1 VIPHMCGIAG
11 FVGPWSDR
19 LLDAMLDRINHR
31 GPDGRATWRDWE
43 ANFAVGHT
51 RLSIIDLS
59 TAANQP
65 MHTADGRYVISFNGE
80 IYNFKEL
87 RRELE
92 SAGIAFRTKSDTEV
106 LLRLFECEGQS
117 CLSRLNG
124 IFAFAVWDRALRHLF
139 IARDQLGVKP
149 LYYAALP
156 HGFLFASELK
166 ALTVCPDVPRDI
178 DVGSVANHL
187 AFVWSSSASTMLKS
201 VRKLRP
207 GHCAWIDANARLTI
221 ERYYEVPLPP
231 PRCERVEPAALLTLF
246 DRVVADQMVADVP
259 IGACLSGGVD
269 SSAVVA
275 SMCRATDPA
284 RVVTFCA
291 SVPKDRTHADNFGDD
306 IVHARE
312 MARRLEVPLVEV
324 PTTAQLVDQLPR
336 MLWELDEPTGD
347 FAALQ
352 TRMIAAEARRHGV
365 KVLLTG
371 TGGDDL
377 FTGYGRHVAAFIWAA
392 LDQIPYARRLTSR
405 LISGV
410 PSHSVL
416 GRRLG
421 RLGQLLALSEDE
433 MLTEAMSFSSWPAGE
448 RTSLLARAP
457 GQLLESH
464 SAPFGRLLGKTREL
478 HPVERLLQLD
488 LHGFLPDL
496 NLNYTDKMGM
506 QEGVE
511 LRVPLLDLRLVAFAM
526 RVPVSQKIGLWQTK
540 RIFRKAMAARLNR
553 AVLHRPKQGFG
564 VPLRAWMAGPARGL
578 VAEMTSPRVVAAR
591 GLFDP
596 PAVAR
601 LRNAF
606 DQNRSDVAFILFTL
620 VCIEI
625 WCRQLSCRPSLAS
638 TDARNAA

>member
-1 VIPHMCGIAG
+1 MCGIAG
-11 FVGPWSDR
+11 FLGPWSDR
-19 LLDAMLDRINHR
+19 LLDAMLDRLSHR
-31 GPDGRATWRDWE
+31 GPDGRALWRDSE
-43 ANFAVGHT
+43 ANFAVGHA

-59 TAANQP
+59 ASANQP

-92 SAGIAFRTKSDTEV
+92 SAGVVFRTKSDTEV
-106 LLRLFECEGQS
+106 LLRLFECEGQA
-117 CLSRLNG
+117 CLSRLSG
-124 IFAFAVWDRALRHLF
+124 IFAFAVWDRTSRHLF
-139 IARDQLGVKP
+139 IARDHLGVKP

-166 ALTVCPDVPRDI
+166 ALTVCPDVSRDI
-178 DVGSVANHL
+178 DAGCVANHL

-207 GHCAWIDANARLTI
+207 GHCAWIDANARLRI
-221 ERYYEVPLPP
+221 ERYYEIPQPS
-231 PRCERVEPAALLTLF
+231 PRCERVESAAFLSLF

-259 IGACLSGGVD
+259 VGACLSGGVD

-284 RVVTFCA
+284 RIVTFCA

-324 PTTAQLVDQLPR
+324 PTTAKLIDQLPR

-352 TRMIAAEARRHGV
+352 TRMIAAEAKRHGI

-392 LDQIPYARRLTSR
+392 LDQIPYARGLTSR
-405 LISGV
+405 LIRGF
-410 PSHSVL
+410 PSRSVL

-433 MLTEAMSFSSWPAGE
+433 MLTEAMSFSNWPAAE
-448 RTSLLARAP
+448 RTSLVATAP
-457 GQLLESH
+457 DQSFESH
-464 SAPFGRLLGKTREL
+464 SAPFGRLLGNTREL

-488 LHGFLPDL
+488 LHGFVPDL

-526 RVPVSQKIGLWQTK
+526 QVPISQKITLWQTK
-540 RIFRKAMAARLNR
+540 RILRKAMVGRLNR
-553 AVLHRPKQGFG
+553 AVLHRAKQGFG

-578 VAEMTSPRVVAAR
+578 IVEMTSPRVVTAR

-596 PAVAR
+596 AAVAR

-625 WCRQLSCRPSLAS
+625 WCRQLSCQPLLAR
-638 TDARNAA
+638 TDARIAA

>member
-1 VIPHMCGIAG
+1 MCGVAG
-11 FVGPWSDR
+11 FLGPWSDR
-19 LLDAMLDRINHR
+19 LLDAMLDEINHR
-31 GPDGRATWRDWE
+31 GPDGRAIWRDRE

-65 MHTADGRYVISFNGE
+65 MHTADGRYVLSFNGE

-87 RRELE
+87 RGELE
-92 SAGIAFRTKSDTEV
+92 NAGVVFRTRSDTEV
-106 LLRLFECEGQS
+106 LLRLFESDGQS
-117 CLSRLNG
+117 CLGRLNG
-124 IFAFAVWDRALRHLF
+124 IFAFAVWDRALRRLF

-166 ALTVCPDVPRDI
+166 ALTLCPDVARDI
-178 DVGSVANHL
+178 DVGTVANHL

-207 GHCAWIDANARLTI
+207 GHCAWIDTDARVSI
-221 ERYYEVPLPP
+221 RQYYEIPLPP
-231 PRCERVEPAALLTLF
+231 PRRERVEPAALLTLF

-284 RVVTFCA
+284 RIVTFCA
-291 SVPKDRTHADNFGDD
+291 SVPKDRNHADNFGDD
-306 IVHARE
+306 VVHARE
-312 MARRLEVPLVEV
+312 MARRLKVPLVEV
-324 PTTAQLVDQLPR
+324 PTTAQLVSELPQ
-336 MLWELDEPTGD
+336 MLWDLDEPTGD

-392 LDQIPYARRLTSR
+392 LDQIPYARRATSR
-405 LISGV
+405 LISGF
-410 PSHSVL
+410 PGNSVL

-433 MLTEAMSFSSWPAGE
+433 MLTDAMSFSSWPAGE
-448 RTSLLARAP
+448 LKSLVAP
-457 GQLLESH
+457 GQPFDGH
-464 SAPFGRLLGKTREL
+464 GHPFGRLLGKTREL

-511 LRVPLLDLRLVAFAM
+511 FRVPVLDLRLVAFAM

-540 RIFRKAMAARLNR
+540 RILRKAMSDRLNR
-553 AVLHRPKQGFG
+553 GVLRRAKQGFG

-578 VAEMTSPRVVAAR
+578 VAEMTSPRVVTER

-596 PAVAR
+596 AAVAR

-606 DQNRSDVAFILFTL
+606 DQNRSDVAFVLFTL

-625 WCRQLSCRPSLAS
+625 WCRQLSFRPSLAS

>member
-1 VIPHMCGIAG
+1 MCGIAG

-19 LLDAMLDRINHR
+19 LLDAMLDQINHR
-31 GPDGRATWRDWE
+31 GPDGSATWRDWE
-43 ANFAVGHT
+43 TNFAVGHA

-65 MHTADGRYVISFNGE
+65 MHTVDGRYVISFNGE

-92 SAGIAFRTKSDTEV
+92 SDGVVFRTKSDTEV
-106 LLRLFECEGQS
+106 LLCLFEREGKS

-124 IFAFAVWDRALRHLF
+124 IFVFAVWDRTLRHLF
-139 IARDQLGVKP
+139 IARDHLGVKP

-156 HGFLFASELK
+156 QGFLFASELK
-166 ALTVCPDVPRDI
+166 ALTVCPDVARDI
-178 DVGSVANHL
+178 DVGCVANHL

-221 ERYYEVPLPP
+221 ERYYEIPLPP

-259 IGACLSGGVD
+259 VGACLSGGVD

-275 SMCRATDPA
+275 SMCRATDPS

-312 MARRLEVPLVEV
+312 MAKRLEVPLVEV
-324 PTTAQLVDQLPR
+324 PTTAQLVERLPK
-336 MLWELDEPTGD
+336 MLWDLDEPTGD

-352 TRMIAAEARRHGV
+352 TRMIAAEAKRHGI

-377 FTGYGRHVAAFIWAA
+377 FTGYGRHVAAFIWAT
-392 LDQIPYARRLTSR
+392 LDQLPYARRLTSY
-405 LISGV
+405 LISGF
-410 PSHSVL
+410 PSNSVL

-421 RLGQLLALSEDE
+421 RLGQMLALTEDE

-448 RTSLLARAP
+448 RALLMAKAS
-457 GQLLESH
+457 GQSMDSR
-464 SAPFGRLLGKTREL
+464 SAPFGRLLRETRAL

-488 LHGFLPDL
+488 LHGFVPDL

-511 LRVPLLDLRLVAFAM
+511 FRVPLLDFRLVAFAM
-526 RVPVSQKIGLWQTK
+526 RVSVSQKIGLWQTK
-540 RIFRKAMAARLNR
+540 RILRKAMAARLNR
-553 AVLHRPKQGFG
+553 AVLHRTKQGFG
-564 VPLRAWMAGPARGL
+564 VPLRAWMAGPGRDL
-578 VAEMTSPRVVAAR
+578 VAEMISPRVVAAR

-596 PAVAR
+596 AAVAR

>member
-1 VIPHMCGIAG
+1 MCGIAG
-11 FVGPWSDR
+11 FLGPWTDR

-31 GPDGRATWRDWE
+31 GPDGRAIWRDRE
-43 ANFAVGHT
+43 ANFAVGHA

-65 MHTADGRYVISFNGE
+65 MHTADRRYVISFNGE

-92 SAGIAFRTKSDTEV
+92 CAGVVFRTKSDTEV
-106 LLRLFECEGQS
+106 LLRLFEREGQS

-124 IFAFAVWDRALRHLF
+124 IFAFAVWDRAERRLF

-149 LYYAALP
+149 LYYAALS

-166 ALTVCPDVPRDI
+166 ALTVCPDVARDI
-178 DVGSVANHL
+178 DVGCVANHL

-207 GHCAWIDANARLTI
+207 GHCAWIDADARLKI
-221 ERYYEVPLPP
+221 ERYYEIPLPP
-231 PRCERVEPAALLTLF
+231 PRRERVEPAALLTLF
-246 DRVVADQMVADVP
+246 DRVIADQMVADVP

-291 SVPKDRTHADNFGDD
+291 SVRKDRTHADNFGDD

-312 MARRLEVPLVEV
+312 MARKLEVPLVEV

-392 LDQIPYARRLTSR
+392 LDQIPYARRATSG
-405 LISGV
+405 LISGFA
-410 PSHSVL
+410 SHSVL

-433 MLTEAMSFSSWPAGE
+433 MLTEAMSFSSWPARE
-448 RTSLLARAP
+448 RNSLVATAS
-457 GQLLESH
+457 GQSLECH
-464 SAPFGRLLGKTREL
+464 SAPFARLLGKTGEL

-506 QEGVE
+506 QEGIE
-511 LRVPLLDLRLVAFAM
+511 FRVPVLDLRLVAFAM
-526 RVPVSQKIGLWQTK
+526 GVPVSQKIGLWQTK
-540 RIFRKAMAARLNR
+540 RILRKAMAARLNP
-553 AVLHRPKQGFG
+553 AVLRRAKQGFG
-564 VPLRAWMAGPARGL
+564 VPLRAWMAGPARDL

-596 PAVAR
+596 AAVAR

>member
-1 VIPHMCGIAG
+1 MCGIAG
-11 FVGPWSDR
+11 FLGPWSER
-19 LLDAMLDRINHR
+19 MLDAMLDAINHR
-31 GPDGRATWRDWE
+31 GPDGRAVWRDRE
-43 ANFAVGHT
+43 AKFAVGHT

-59 TAANQP
+59 AAANQP
-65 MHTADGRYVISFNGE
+65 MQTADERYVVSFNGE

-92 SAGIAFRTKSDTEV
+92 GRGVAFRTKGDTEV
-106 LLRLFECEGQS
+106 LLHLFQWEGQS
-117 CLSRLNG
+117 CLNRLNG
-124 IFAFAVWDRALRHLF
+124 IFAFAVWDRALRRLF
-139 IARDQLGVKP
+139 MARDQLGVKP
-149 LYYAALP
+149 LYYAVLP
-156 HGFLFASELK
+156 NGFLFASELK
-166 ALTVCPDVPRDI
+166 ALTVCPDLPREI
-178 DVGSVANHL
+178 DVGSVANHI

-207 GHCAWIDANARLTI
+207 GHCAWIDANAGLTI
-221 ERYYEVPLPP
+221 ERYYEIPLPLA
-231 PRCERVEPAALLTLF
+231 RCERAEPADLLSLF

-284 RVVTFCA
+284 RVMTFCA
-291 SVPKDRTHADNFGDD
+291 SVTKDRTHADNFGDD

-312 MARRLEVPLVEV
+312 MARRLQVPLVEV

-347 FAALQ
+347 FAAMQ

-392 LDQIPYARRLTSR
+392 LDQILCARRLTSR
-405 LISGV
+405 LISGF
-410 PSHSVL
+410 PSRSVL
-416 GRRLG
+416 GRRLS

-433 MLTEAMSFSSWPAGE
+433 MLTEAMSFSNWPAEE
-448 RTSLLARAP
+448 RALLVAKAPSQAVETS
-457 GQLLESH
+457 SD
-464 SAPFGRLLGKTREL
+464 PFGWLLSKTREL

-511 LRVPLLDLRLVAFAM
+511 LRVPLLDVRLVAFAM

-540 RIFRKAMAARLNR
+540 RILRKAMAARLNQAILR
-553 AVLHRPKQGFG
+553 RPKQGFG
-564 VPLRAWMAGPARGL
+564 VPLRSWMAGPAREL
-578 VAEMTSPRVVAAR
+578 VADMTSPGVVAAR
-591 GLFDP
+591 GLFNP
-596 PAVAR
+596 AAVAR

-606 DQNRSDVAFILFTL
+606 DQNQSDVAFILFTL

-625 WCRQLSCRPSLAS
+625 WCRQLSSQPSLKS
-638 TDARNAA
+638 TDARAAA